1 MAKFI
6 KVKNLEEVK
15 KEKVTYDN
23 DIEEM
28 LMEKSEE
35 KEGYFSFSKIKKLK
49 SNEKSKV
56 KKSRKERTEEIKRE
70 KEIKK
75 DLKKENKKIQK
86 SILDLLP
93 LEDINDNDTI
103 RTNYGIIDFYQIPSF
118 DISSMNIYEAKGGI
132 LAFTKLL
139 KMYKD
144 NLKIIAMNFPT
155 NTQVQKDFIKRKI
168 NSCDNEI
175 RREWLEKEYRR
186 LEAIEVLR
194 SDREYYCMIFSDDEK
209 DFENK
214 KDLLLR
220 CSKNLGLMN
229 IDSEKKL
236 KIIYKLNNMNSKI
249 IIDIPII

>member
-1 MAKFI
+1 MTKFI
-6 KVKNLEEVK
+6 KVKKLEEEK
-15 KEKVTYDN
+15 KDN

-28 LMEKSEE
+28 LNEKSEE
-35 KEGYFSFSKIKKLK
+35 KEGYFSFGKIKKLK
-49 SNEKSKV
+49 LNESSKV
-56 KKSRKERTEEIKRE
+56 KKSRKERIEERKRE

-75 DLKKENKKIQK
+75 DIKKENKKIQK
-86 SILDLLP
+86 NIPDLLT

-103 RTNYGIIDFYQIPSF
+103 RTNYGIIEFYQIPSF

>member
-6 KVKNLEEVK
+6 KVKKLEEEK

-28 LMEKSEE
+28 LKEKSKE
-35 KEGYFSFSKIKKLK
+35 KEGYFSFGKIKKLK
-49 SNEKSKV
+49 SNESSKV
-56 KKSRKERTEEIKRE
+56 KKSRKERIEERKRE

-75 DLKKENKKIQK
+75 DIKKENKKIQK
-86 SILDLLP
+86 NILDLLP

-103 RTNYGIIDFYQIPSF
+103 RTNYGIIEFYQIPSF

-186 LEAIEVLR
+186 FEAIEVLR
-194 SDREYYCMIFSDDEK
+194 SDREYYCMIFSDDKK

-214 KDLLLR
+214 KDLVLR
-220 CSKNLGLMN
+220 CSKNLGLIK
-229 IDSEKKL
+229 IDREKKL
-236 KIIYKLNNMNSKI
+236 KIMYKLNNMNSKI
-249 IIDIPII
+249 